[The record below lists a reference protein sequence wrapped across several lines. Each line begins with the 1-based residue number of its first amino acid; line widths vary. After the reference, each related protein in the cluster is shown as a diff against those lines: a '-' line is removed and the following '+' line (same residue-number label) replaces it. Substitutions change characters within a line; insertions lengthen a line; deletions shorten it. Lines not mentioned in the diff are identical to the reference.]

1 MDNKRLCSLKQN
13 GIFSENGNVY
23 LTSDFFSGKAY
34 LKNCTEK
41 TRHFY
46 FYYDNKIWDMED
58 KSQIM
63 SLQNLLL
70 EKRDYKTAKTFNE
83 FLCDVT
89 HLNKHIEWL
98 YYPIELQ
105 IEHTNRCNARCIM
118 CGHFNADKS
127 KCSDVSKDVFRKL
140 EFILPFCRYVGLHGY
155 GEPFLTSGLIDFFEL
170 YKNYGVRLYT
180 NTNMSYMP
188 EKYLPY
194 IRDLF
199 DEINVSCECVD
210 KQKYE
215 FIRKGLSFD
224 FFTKNIEKI
233 HNNCPNV
240 RLNLFVVLMR
250 QNITDIPDIIHF
262 AHEHHFSSVVFTH
275 MIAMDSNDNYMDTP
289 QMFPNMTSYYLKK
302 GLDIAEK
309 LGIKVSYPA
318 ESLLENESVADEMK
332 LYQSRSLYEYSAG
345 ELNVDGNVLFSR
357 KKISVS
363 EVVGNNHSCN
373 GICDVF
379 AEQMYCSLDGQL
391 AACCVDG
398 YHYTETAD
406 NLTTIES
413 YWKSGSVKLLRSC
426 FEAGKVPLICNN
438 CNYILLNRLKKLSLS
453 DRNKYSS
460 DVNSR

>member
-140 EFILPFCRYVGLHGY
+140 EFILPFCRY
-155 GEPFLTSGLIDFFEL
+155 
-170 YKNYGVRLYT
+170 
-180 NTNMSYMP
+180 
-188 EKYLPY
+188 KYQHVIY
-194 IRDLF
+194 
-199 DEINVSCECVD
+199 
-210 KQKYE
+210 
-215 FIRKGLSFD
+215 
-224 FFTKNIEKI
+224 
-233 HNNCPNV
+233 
-240 RLNLFVVLMR
+240 
-250 QNITDIPDIIHF
+250 
-262 AHEHHFSSVVFTH
+262 
-275 MIAMDSNDNYMDTP
+275 
-289 QMFPNMTSYYLKK
+289 
-302 GLDIAEK
+302 
-309 LGIKVSYPA
+309 
-318 ESLLENESVADEMK
+318 
-332 LYQSRSLYEYSAG
+332 
-345 ELNVDGNVLFSR
+345 
-357 KKISVS
+357 
-363 EVVGNNHSCN
+363 
-373 GICDVF
+373 
-379 AEQMYCSLDGQL
+379 
-391 AACCVDG
+391 
-398 YHYTETAD
+398 
-406 NLTTIES
+406 
-413 YWKSGSVKLLRSC
+413 
-426 FEAGKVPLICNN
+426 AGKVFTV
-438 CNYILLNRLKKLSLS
+438 YKRF
-453 DRNKYSS
+453 
-460 DVNSR
+460 V